1 MNRRN
6 CKNCLYGDV
15 CPSSSVC
22 EHYAPIEDDG
32 NLDAYIESE
41 RQKFYR
47 DWLRYTSEDDD

>member
-15 CPSSSVC
+15 CQSSSVC
-22 EHYAPIEDDG
+22 EHYTPIKDDG

-47 DWLRYTSEDDD
+47 DWMRYTSEEDE

>member
-22 EHYAPIEDDG
+22 EYYAPIEDDG